1 LVHDVIVH
9 IANEQ
14 PIMADLL
21 VLPLPSDTN
30 LICTNVRTMN
40 GKKPVFVSSGDST
53 FSFPM
58 IHIRFIEI
66 PRAQME
72 AFESEEVAGRPAQV
86 AEPPAEPAEA
96 EYPESPLSRLA
107 WVTGEGE
114 QPPEFGLVTTDESAS
129 EPAEEPAEDELWPED
144 RRRKADVVGLDGDLL
159 KRIRDV

>member
-1 LVHDVIVH
+1 MVHDAIVH

-21 VLPLPSDTN
+21 ALPLSSDTN

-40 GKKPVFVSSGDST
+40 GKKPVFVGDGDST
-53 FSFPM
+53 FAFPM

-72 AFESEEVAGRPAQV
+72 VSQAEAAASRPV
-86 AEPPAEPAEA
+86 PAVGHPLDAADA
-96 EYPESPLSRLA
+96 EYPEPPLSRLG
-107 WVTGEGE
+107 WVTGGGE
-114 QPPEFGLVTTDESAS
+114 LQPESGLVPVDAS
-129 EPAEEPAEDELWPED
+129 DPETAEVPAEEELWPED
-144 RRRKADVVGLDGDLL
+144 VRRKADLAGLDGDLL

>member
-21 VLPLPSDTN
+21 ALPLPSDTN

-40 GKKPVFVSSGDST
+40 GKKPVFVNSGDST
-53 FSFPM
+53 FSFPL

-66 PRAQME
+66 PRGQME
-72 AFESEEVAGRPAQV
+72 AFESESIASRLAQV
-86 AEPPAEPAEA
+86 AEPPAVPAEDD
-96 EYPESPLSRLA
+96 YQESPLSRLA

-114 QPPEFGLVTTDESAS
+114 MPAEFGLVPIDEPTPG
-129 EPAEEPAEDELWPED
+129 PAEESPDEELWPED
-144 RRRKADVVGLDGDLL
+144 RRRKADTVGLDGDLL

>member
-1 LVHDVIVH
+1 MVHDVIVH

-21 VLPLPSDTN
+21 ALPLSSDTN

-40 GKKPVFVSSGDST
+40 GKKPVFVASADST
-53 FSFPM
+53 FAFPL
-58 IHIRFIEI
+58 IHIRFVEI

-72 AFESEEVAGRPAQV
+72 AYEAEEVVSRPLPKAGPS
-86 AEPPAEPAEA
+86 AEPTDE

-114 QPPEFGLVTTDESAS
+114 EPMESGLVPTDS
-129 EPAEEPAEDELWPED
+129 PAEGPVEEPVEEELWPED